1 MTSPT
6 PSEPRTGPQL
16 YHGAPL
22 APAAAAKLVAAAIGT
37 IYAVQIL
44 LVGVGALDLVA
55 SSVADLAVIAGV
67 AWYAYDRKL
76 TLADLGLRRAPARFT
91 VAAVLLGVSMWCVTA
106 WLVVLVQ
113 PPGDPGKLQQLVE
126 QTPLVPTL
134 FALAVLPALAEEIVF
149 RGVLARALAARL
161 GATVAIA
168 ISAAT
173 FALYHLFPPQ
183 VVSTFVLGL
192 VLGLL
197 AVRSRSIVP
206 SIIVHVLNNTV
217 AIVLARD
224 EVPRIGTWMTDNPE
238 VTLSGAVVL
247 VGCGVAL
254 GAKAAP

>member
-16 YHGAPL
+16 YHGAPVTP
-22 APAAAAKLVAAAIGT
+22 ATAAALVAVAVAT

-44 LVGVGALDLVA
+44 LVSAGALDLVA
-55 SSVADLAVIAGV
+55 SSVADLVVIAGV
-67 AWYAYDRKL
+67 VWFAYDRKI
-76 TLADLGLRRAPARFT
+76 TAAQLGLRRAPARFT
-91 VAAVLLGVSMWCVTA
+91 AAAVLLGISMWYLTA
-106 WLVVLVQ
+106 NLVEQLR
-113 PPGDPGKLQQLVE
+113 PPGDPAKLEQLV
-126 QTPLVPTL
+126 QDLPLVPTL
-134 FALAVLPALAEEIVF
+134 IALALLPALAEEIVF
-149 RGVLARALAARL
+149 RGVLARAVAARR
-161 GATVAIA
+161 GPAIAIA

-183 VVSTFVLGL
+183 IVSTFVLGL

-217 AIVLARD
+217 AILLVRD
-224 EVPRIGTWMTDNPE
+224 EVPQLGTWMSDNSELLLP
-238 VTLSGAVVL
+238 GAVVL
-247 VGCGVAL
+247 AGCGVAL

>member
-16 YHGAPL
+16 YHGAPVT
-22 APAAAAKLVAAAIGT
+22 PAAAAKLVAVAIGT

-55 SSVADLAVIAGV
+55 SAVADLVVIAGV
-67 AWYAYDRKL
+67 VWYAYDRKL
-76 TLADLGLRRAPARFT
+76 TLADLGVRRAPARFT
-91 VAAVLLGVSMWCVTA
+91 AAAVLLGSAMWYLTA
-106 WLVVLVQ
+106 WLVALLQ

-134 FALAVLPALAEEIVF
+134 IALALLPALAEELVF
-149 RGVLARALAARL
+149 RGILARTLALRL
-161 GATVAIA
+161 GPAVGIA

-183 VVSTFVLGL
+183 IVSTFVLGL

-217 AIVLARD
+217 AIVLSRD
-224 EVPRIGTWMTDNPE
+224 EVPRLGAWMTDNADVMLP
-238 VTLSGAVVL
+238 GAVVL
-247 VGCGVAL
+247 VGCGIAL

>member
-22 APAAAAKLVAAAIGT
+22 TPAAAAKLVAVAVAT

-44 LVGVGALDLVA
+44 LVGMGVLDLVA
-55 SSVADLAVIAGV
+55 SSVADLVVIAGV
-67 AWYAYDRKL
+67 LWFAHDRKL
-76 TLADLGLRRAPARFT
+76 TLADLGLRPVPARFL
-91 VAAVLLGVSMWCVTA
+91 VAAVLLGISMWYLTA
-106 WLVVLVQ
+106 WIVVLVQ

-126 QTPLVPTL
+126 QTPLVTTL
-134 FALAVLPALAEEIVF
+134 FALAVLPALAEEVVF
-149 RGVLARALAARL
+149 RGVFVRALATRL
-161 GATVAIA
+161 RPAVAIA

-183 VVSTFVLGL
+183 IVSTFVLGL

-206 SIIVHVLNNTV
+206 SIIVHLLNNTI
-217 AIVLARD
+217 AIVLARN
-224 EVPRIGTWMTDNPE
+224 EVPQVGTWMNDHPE
-238 VTLSGAVVL
+238 VLLPCAVVF

-254 GAKAAP
+254 GAKGPR